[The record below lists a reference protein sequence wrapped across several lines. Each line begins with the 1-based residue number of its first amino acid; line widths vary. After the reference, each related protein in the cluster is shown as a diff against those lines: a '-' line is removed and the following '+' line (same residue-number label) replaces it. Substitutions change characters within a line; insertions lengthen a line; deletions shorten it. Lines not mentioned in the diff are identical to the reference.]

1 MMSGRFISFEGG
13 EGSGKSTQIK
23 RLADALQRAGHAV
36 HVTREPGGEDQAELI
51 RQLLVTGDKQR
62 WDALAETLLFLAA
75 RVQHIERVVRPAL
88 AEGRWVLS
96 DRSLDSTRV
105 YQGIAKGVGVERY
118 DALHAITLGDF
129 KPHLT
134 LLLDI
139 EPEIG
144 LKRSLSRANTETRFE
159 GMALAFHQSV
169 REGFLSLAVAEP
181 ERIAVVDACLP
192 LDAVTKAMLQA
203 VRRHLPTSL

>member
-1 MMSGRFISFEGG
+1 MKAYFISFEGG
-13 EGSGKSTQIK
+13 EGSGKSTQIT
-23 RLADALQRAGHAV
+23 RLAEALQRAGHAV
-36 HVTREPGGEDQAELI
+36 HITREPGGEEQAELI

-75 RVQHIERVVRPAL
+75 RVQHTERVIRPKL
-88 AEGRWVLS
+88 AEGMWVLS

-118 DALHAITLGDF
+118 DALHALTIGNF

-139 EPEIG
+139 DPQVG
-144 LKRSLSRANTETRFE
+144 LPRSLSRANTETRFE
-159 GMALAFHQSV
+159 GMALAFHQTV
-169 REGFLSLAVAEP
+169 REGFLSLAATEP
-181 ERIAVVDACLP
+181 ERIAVVDASQP
-192 LDAVTKAMLQA
+192 LDAVTDSLLQA
-203 VRRHLPTSL
+203 VRERLPDSV

>member
-1 MMSGRFISFEGG
+1 MKAYFISFEGG

-23 RLADALQRAGHAV
+23 RLAEALEGAGHSV
-36 HVTREPGGEDQAELI
+36 HVTREPGGEEQAELI
-51 RQLLVTGDKQR
+51 RQLLVTGEKQR

-88 AEGRWVLS
+88 AAGQWVLS

-105 YQGIAKGVGVERY
+105 YQGIAKGVGVARY
-118 DALHAITLGDF
+118 DALHALTIGDF

-139 EPEIG
+139 DPQVG
-144 LKRSLSRANTETRFE
+144 LPRSLSRTNTETRFE
-159 GMALAFHQSV
+159 GMELVFHQTV
-169 REGFLSLAVAEP
+169 REGFLSLAAAEP
-181 ERIAVVDACLP
+181 ERIAVVDASQP
-192 LDAVTKAMLQA
+192 LDAVSDVLRQV
-203 VRRHLPTSL
+203 VRERLLDSI